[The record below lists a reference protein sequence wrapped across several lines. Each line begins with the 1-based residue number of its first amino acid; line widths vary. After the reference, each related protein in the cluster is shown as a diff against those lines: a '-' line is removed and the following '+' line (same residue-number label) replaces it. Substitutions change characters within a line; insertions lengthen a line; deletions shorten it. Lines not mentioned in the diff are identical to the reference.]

1 MSNNCE
7 YHCIDAAESVKR
19 LDTNAEKG
27 LNAAEVAARL
37 ASHGPNRLA
46 EAKKKSWAVKILAQ
60 FKDFLVIILIVAA
73 VISITV
79 GGDWLD
85 GIIIIAIL
93 IVNVIIGLVQEN
105 KADNALRELKAMS
118 APKAKVQRGG
128 TIEKIDSGGLVPGD
142 IVILEAGDY
151 IPADLRI
158 LEGVNLRVDESA
170 LTGESVPVEKS
181 ASVTLPA
188 DAPLGDRINCAFMG
202 TVVNYGRGRGLVM
215 ATGMDTEMG
224 KIATILNQVEDVQ
237 TPLQIKLDNMAKK
250 LGIVLVATC
259 AIIFVIG
266 FLYNMPLMEMFM
278 VSVSLA
284 VAAVPEGVAIVTTM
298 ILAIGVHRMVRSNVI
313 VKKMR
318 AVETLGSTTVICSDK
333 TGTLTQNK
341 MTVVKVSDEAN
352 ARKIAEIGALCN
364 DAIFAEDGKIIG
376 DPTEAAILL
385 YSQDLG
391 VSRDAPRA
399 AEIPFDSDRKLMSTY
414 NNINGEIVMHTKGA
428 PDEIFHRSTH
438 YLADG
443 VVLPMTDEIR
453 CNFAAQNEA
462 FAKEAL
468 RVLGF
473 AYRPVETVV
482 GAAPCRPLPNDG
494 NLVGAT
500 CGRPLPPNDNPEQGL
515 IFAGMLGIID
525 PPREEAKE
533 AVARC
538 HKAGINVKMI
548 TGDHKITATAI
559 AQQLGIID
567 QPVGTSPHES
577 VGAAT
582 CRPLA
587 LEGIELNHMDDDQLA
602 EKVKTINVFARV
614 SPEHKVRI
622 VTAIKAGGNIV
633 AMTGDGVND
642 APSLKKADIGIA
654 MGITG
659 TDVSKEAA
667 DMILADDNFVSIVG
681 AVEQGRTIYN
691 NIRKVVGYLL
701 AANIGEI
708 LIILL
713 AIVFGLPVPLV
724 PTQLLFVNLLT
735 DAFPAFALGM
745 EGKEPGTM
753 DKPPRD
759 PKEPIINKT
768 MRKTVTYKCIFLSI
782 GVLSAFVWG
791 LHFYDVATARTMAF
805 FTLVAS
811 ELMVT
816 YAARTE
822 RFIGLRRELFA
833 NSFLNRSILISFAIL
848 FATVYVPVL
857 NPVFHTVM
865 LTPAQLALCFGFSII
880 PIIGAESSKL
890 FIKK

>member
-1 MSNNCE
+1 MKAINQE
-7 YHCIDAAESVKR
+7 YHCIGTSEAVENLGASPERGLDAAEI
-19 LDTNAEKG
+19 
-27 LNAAEVAARL
+27 AARL
-37 ASHGPNRLA
+37 GKYGPNRLA
-46 EAKKKSWAVKILAQ
+46 EGKKTPLVVKILAQ

-85 GIIIIAIL
+85 GSIIIAIL
-93 IVNVIIGLVQEN
+93 IVNVIIGLVQES

-118 APKAKVQRGG
+118 APQAKVLRNGVV
-128 TIEKIDSGGLVPGD
+128 EKIDSGDLVPGD
-142 IVILEAGDY
+142 IVILDAGDY

-158 LEGVNLRVDESA
+158 LEGINLRVDESA

-181 ASVTLPA
+181 AEITLPA

-202 TVVNYGRGRGLVM
+202 TVVNYGRGRGLVI
-215 ATGMDTEMG
+215 ATGMNTEMG

-237 TPLQIKLDNMAKK
+237 TPLQLKLDAMAKK

-266 FLYNMPLMEMFM
+266 FLYSMPLMEMFM

-385 YSQDLG
+385 YSQSLD
-391 VSRDAPRA
+391 VSASAPRV

-414 NNINGEIVMHTKGA
+414 NDIDGTVVMHTKGA

-443 VVLPMTDEIR
+443 TVLPMTDDIR
-453 CNFAAQNEA
+453 CKLAAQNEA

-473 AYRPVETVV
+473 AYKVARPHE
-482 GAAPCRPLPNDG
+482 
-494 NLVGAT
+494 
-500 CGRPLPPNDNPEQGL
+500 NDNPEQDL
-515 IFAGMLGIID
+515 IFAGMLGMID

-559 AQQLGIID
+559 ARQLGITD
-567 QPVGTSPHES
+567 ES
-577 VGAAT
+577 VGA
-582 CRPLA
+582 
-587 LEGIELNHMDDDQLA
+587 LEGIDLNSMDDDQLA

-759 PKEPIINKT
+759 PKEPIINKA
-768 MRKTVTYKCIFLSI
+768 MRKTVTYKCIFLSV

-791 LHFYDVATARTMAF
+791 LHFYDEATARTLAF

-822 RFIGLRRELFA
+822 RFIGLRRELFV
-833 NSFLNRSILISFAIL
+833 NSFLNRSIFISFAIL
-848 FATVYVPVL
+848 FATVYVPGL
-857 NPVFHTVM
+857 NYVFHTVM
-865 LTPAQLALCFGFSII
+865 LSPMQLALAFGFSII